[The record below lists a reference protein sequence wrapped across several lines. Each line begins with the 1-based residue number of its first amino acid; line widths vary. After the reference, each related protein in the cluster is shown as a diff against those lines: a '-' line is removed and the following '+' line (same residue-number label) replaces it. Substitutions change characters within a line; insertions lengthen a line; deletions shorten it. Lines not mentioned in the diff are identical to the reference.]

1 MAVTP
6 AIVPLAT
13 PRQTIPYADRPF
25 TDDRGYLTQAAYQF
39 LERLATAAGAT
50 IANVTTIVTEVN
62 IIAVDISAIEAAL
75 AVIEAE
81 IAAIEAAI
89 IGLTGGAPPAPP
101 AMLRAP
107 MPPLAPA
114 PRQGLSLAQALG
126 ISYFFGG

>member
-1 MAVTP
+1 MAITP
-6 AIVPLAT
+6 LPT

-50 IANVTTIVTEVN
+50 ITNVTTIVTEVN

-81 IAAIEAAI
+81 IAAIETQIAN
-89 IGLTGGAPPAPP
+89 LDGGAPPALPSLP
-101 AMLRAP
+101 QP
-107 MPPLAPA
+107 VPPLAPA
-114 PRQGLSLAQALG
+114 PRQGLLLSQAVG
-126 ISYFFGG
+126 IAYFFGG